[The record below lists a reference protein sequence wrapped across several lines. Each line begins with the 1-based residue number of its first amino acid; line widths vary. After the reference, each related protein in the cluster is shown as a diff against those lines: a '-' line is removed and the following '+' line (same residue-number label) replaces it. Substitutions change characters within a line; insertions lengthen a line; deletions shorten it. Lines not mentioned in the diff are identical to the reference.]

1 MDDLRTKLQEELDT
15 AAWRDL
21 RTQLRRDSLIL
32 VAPQLDLV
40 EVAWC
45 VARDRSAAVADW
57 IASGQLRKPD
67 REELAAW
74 ERQLGLPFRVLI
86 VAPYVLIQQV

>member
-32 VAPQLDLV
+32 IAPPLDLV

-45 VARDRSAAVADW
+45 VARDRSAAVAEW
-57 IASGQLRKPD
+57 IASGQLRKPEH
-67 REELAAW
+67 EELAAW
-74 ERQLGLPFRVLI
+74 ERQLDKPFRVLI
-86 VAPYVLIQQV
+86 VAPYVLIQQA